1 MQDKRVL
8 YRGRVAMFEE
18 QCEELMKAIRDDWAA
33 ANARRTD
40 VETAVQRVEV
50 CCLLYLLLSFSS
62 QFVMN
67 SATIS
72 AGMFSVSAHVR
83 THALKGL
90 ASRPRVTP
98 ASSHA

>member
-33 ANARRTD
+33 ANARRTE

-50 CCLLYLLLSFSS
+50 CCLRYLRLYFSS
-62 QFVMN
+62 QLVMN
-67 SATIS
+67 
-72 AGMFSVSAHVR
+72 HY
-83 THALKGL
+83 
-90 ASRPRVTP
+90 RPRGYVFSKCSRAYSCARRP
-98 ASSHA
+98 S